1 MIGGG
6 GGACNGSYI
15 AFEITSYVDFE
26 AEAEVWVKELHL
38 ITFLIS
44 KKIWASEILSFAIPY
59 QSF

>member
-38 ITFLIS
+38 KELLF
-44 KKIWASEILSFAIPY
+44 
-59 QSF
+59 